1 MDKEREI
8 LYYEDYFI
16 DFFMSLDDGAKKKVS
31 YVLDMLKT
39 QERLNK
45 NFVKL
50 IRDGLYELRA
60 SHNRNIYR
68 AFFIFDD
75 GNIVMLFNGFQKKA
89 KIGSMD
95 AVLDKL
101 YGKVGSPER
110 EEFRKE
116 AYSYCVGQI
125 ISDARKQEKM
135 TQSELAEKVGTNKT
149 YISRIE
155 KGIIEPGV
163 GLFFRIID
171 ALGLKIEIVKPI
183 M

>member
-1 MDKEREI
+1 MQ
-8 LYYEDYFI
+8 
-16 DFFMSLDDGAKKKVS
+16 A
-31 YVLDMLKT
+31 
-39 QERLNK
+39 NP
-45 NFVKL
+45 
-50 IRDGLYELRA
+50 
-60 SHNRNIYR
+60 
-68 AFFIFDD
+68 
-75 GNIVMLFNGFQKKA
+75 

-155 KGIIEPGV
+155 KGVIEPGV

-171 ALGLKIEIVKPI
+171 ALGLKIENVNPI
-183 M
+183 MKVCRAFKATTCFHAEHRDSAPTWGRIV